1 MGVFNLRNA
10 AIALVAGV
18 GLAGCAYGP
27 YGGLGVG
34 LGYGNGYGSY
44 GYDPYYSGY
53 SPYGYGSYGYGSP
66 YWGWNDGYYY
76 PGTGYYVYDRYR
88 RPYRWTDTQRNYWE
102 QRRVRFN
109 GTRRDRNQTAVVTQ
123 QWRDFSNPVQTQTET
138 QTVRVRN
145 SDRVRGRSSDTN
157 QVRVRSADSDDQQ
170 TSRGRRNGHYKTKN
184 D

>member
-34 LGYGNGYGSY
+34 VGYGNGYGAY

-66 YWGWNDGYYY
+66 YWGWNDGFYY
-76 PGTGYYVYDRYR
+76 PGTGYYVYDSYR
-88 RPYRWTDTQRNYWE
+88 RPHVWNSRQCSYWTSRQTSATTKSSNWSGFNRRSTTSGTTYDR
-102 QRRVRFN
+102 QRRQ
-109 GTRRDRNQTAVVTQ
+109 RD
-123 QWRDFSNPVQTQTET
+123 
-138 QTVRVRN
+138 
-145 SDRVRGRSSDTN
+145 
-157 QVRVRSADSDDQQ
+157 
-170 TSRGRRNGHYKTKN
+170 
-184 D
+184 

>member
-34 LGYGNGYGSY
+34 VGYGNGYGAY

-66 YWGWNDGYYY
+66 YWGWNDGFYY
-76 PGTGYYVYDRYR
+76 PGTGYYVYDQYR
-88 RPYRWTDTQRNYWE
+88 RPYRWTDAQRNYWE

-109 GTRRDRNQTAVVTQ
+109 GTRRDRNQATVVTQ
-123 QWRDFSNPVQTQTET
+123 QQWGDFNRPAET
-138 QTVRVRN
+138 RTIRVRN
-145 SDRVRGRSSDTN
+145 NVNNDRI
-157 QVRVRSADSDDQQ
+157 RVRSVQRESATTDDDNG
-170 TSRGRRNGHYKTKN
+170 RGQRRHGNRNRTKN